1 MHGKPSY
8 AGRNGSKNGEDPLSS
23 AITRLQRY
31 GCTEGEESHDQRQAA
46 AQQQKKSLINWAR
59 GRRLVV
65 PRSSW
70 DLNARIGG
78 AEYDVWTHS
87 GFYYKATR
95 ADHFG
100 WTVLAGE
107 EGSPDQAYATP
118 LEYLQRWRLSNQLF
132 GDTAQIH
139 GISSSVDGMHII
151 IRQPYVHGKF
161 PTQEQIQKMLAR
173 YGFIMIP
180 GFSLGAQRRT
190 SYYHPIK
197 RIGIFDAAEDNFI
210 LSSRMPV
217 PIDVVPIKAGNLL
230 HEQLIKLL

>member
-1 MHGKPSY
+1 
-8 AGRNGSKNGEDPLSS
+8 
-23 AITRLQRY
+23 
-31 GCTEGEESHDQRQAA
+31 
-46 AQQQKKSLINWAR
+46 
-59 GRRLVV
+59 
-65 PRSSW
+65 
-70 DLNARIGG
+70 
-78 AEYDVWTHS
+78 
-87 GFYYKATR
+87 
-95 ADHFG
+95 
-100 WTVLAGE
+100 
-107 EGSPDQAYATP
+107 
-118 LEYLQRWRLSNQLF
+118 
-132 GDTAQIH
+132 
-139 GISSSVDGMHII
+139 MHII